1 MASRTSF
8 ADLPC
13 SVARTLDV
21 LGDAWTLLVIR
32 DAFLG
37 RRRFSE
43 FAESL
48 PIARNVL
55 ADRLAALVEHGV
67 IEKVRYSERPPRD
80 EYRLTARGRELFGVI
95 AALLA
100 WGDRWLTP
108 EGEPVPLDLVHLPCG
123 HAMRAAVTCG
133 ECAGLLEARDV
144 RVRANLGQPLP
155 AAAAAS
161 AGPAVQ
167 PDAHA

>member
-1 MASRTSF
+1 MAPRTSL

-21 LGDAWTLLVIR
+21 LGDAWTLLVLR
-32 DAFLG
+32 EAFYG
-37 RRRFSE
+37 RRRFAE

-55 ADRLAALVEHGV
+55 SDRLGSLVGHGV
-67 IEKVRYSERPPRD
+67 LERVRYCERPPRD
-80 EYRLTARGRELFGVI
+80 EYRLTERGRELFGVI

-108 EGEPVPLDLVHLPCG
+108 EGDPVPLDLVHLPCG
-123 HAMRAAVTCG
+123 AATRPQVVCGTCG
-133 ECAGLLEARDV
+133 EPLEARDV
-144 RVRANLGQPLP
+144 RVRPNLGQAVP
-155 AAAAAS
+155 AASLAET
-161 AGPAVQ
+161 AG
-167 PDAHA
+167 